1 MPTTETPKQIRL
13 PIGDNPPPIR
23 DYGLVAAATAVAGV
37 AITLF
42 APMGPLYLT
51 LGFGSFMTFFVVWG
65 SQPPQDLKGWKA
77 FQDFARS
84 NDFALTFPHGFVYDP
99 SQAKL
104 FAHDFLRVAS
114 AGPYEFCFIT
124 RIAGRAYLGIER

>member
-1 MPTTETPKQIRL
+1 MPTTETPKQMLIL
-13 PIGDNPPPIR
+13 VPDNPTPTR
-23 DYGLVAAATAVAGV
+23 DYGLVAAATAIAGAV
-37 AITLF
+37 ITLI
-42 APMGPLYLT
+42 APSGVLYFGLV
-51 LGFGSFMTFFVVWG
+51 FGSFGTVMMVWG
-65 SQPPQDLKGWKA
+65 SQPCEDLRAWKA

-84 NDFALTFPHGFVYDP
+84 NDFALSFPPGFVYDP